1 MSYIDHTNYFSQRC
15 LCTFV
20 LDVSGSMAGE
30 RIEEL
35 NNALHTFYNE
45 MSSDY
50 SKKDSLEI
58 SIITFSDVVRVVQK
72 PALLDEMVMP
82 ILDTGGSTALV
93 DGVLTAIDILSER
106 KEWYKQVG
114 ISYYRPWIIL
124 VTDGT
129 PDSGQDIDLL
139 SKKIKEDVSYK
150 KYNFLPIGVG
160 EGADMDVLESIKGT
174 IPPMKLESTGF
185 SHFFRWLGASMGA
198 SIFDISDLNMQ
209 SSVLPNQKDKNIFI
223 SYKRTDKECVYKIKD
238 FIERNT
244 NELCWIDL
252 DGIESDAQF
261 ANVIIKAINKCKVFL
276 FMYSHSHQIIEDYD
290 NDWTVREITFA
301 QKKKKRIVFLNID
314 NSQLTDWFELIFGS
328 KQQIDATSS
337 ESLSKLCA
345 DIKQWVNE

>member
-20 LDVSGSMAGE
+20 LDVSGSMVGE

-174 IPPMKLESTGF
+174 
-185 SHFFRWLGASMGA
+185 
-198 SIFDISDLNMQ
+198 
-209 SSVLPNQKDKNIFI
+209 
-223 SYKRTDKECVYKIKD
+223 
-238 FIERNT
+238 
-244 NELCWIDL
+244 NETRKYR
-252 DGIESDAQF
+252 F
-261 ANVIIKAINKCKVFL
+261 
-276 FMYSHSHQIIEDYD
+276 
-290 NDWTVREITFA
+290 
-301 QKKKKRIVFLNID
+301 
-314 NSQLTDWFELIFGS
+314 
-328 KQQIDATSS
+328 
-337 ESLSKLCA
+337 
-345 DIKQWVNE
+345 